1 VTPEKNKAT
10 VTAFYD
16 LMFNQSQPAEAV
28 RRYVGAEY
36 TQHNPVVADGKE
48 AFIDYFERMARELS
62 TRTRPPQHFDING
75 ITTERRPDRLGPQVD
90 VPEW

>member
-1 VTPEKNKAT
+1 VIPEQYKAT

-36 TQHNPVVADGKE
+36 TQHNPVVVDGKE
-48 AFIDYFERMARELS
+48 AFIDYFERMAREP
-62 TRTRPPQHFDING
+62 TRTRPPQHFDINE
-75 ITTERRPDRLGPQVD
+75 ITTERRPNRLGPQVD